1 MYFLRQMILY
11 IIVWILTYIYSIIL
25 IYFLKDNLTKPS
37 PFLLS
42 QNVNAAYHGLKA
54 IVVEVA
60 EIAIFYLKDSSLTIL
75 LPGFKIIT
83 LSRKIFLVLQSYIS
97 YIKVKL

>member
-1 MYFLRQMILY
+1 MFGFLHL
-11 IIVWILTYIYSIIL
+11 YSIIL
-25 IYFLKDNLTKPS
+25 IYFLKDNLIKS
-37 PFLLS
+37 HPFLLS

-60 EIAIFYLKDSSLTIL
+60 KIIFFYLKDDSPTIL

-83 LSRKIFLVLQSYIS
+83 SSRNFFLVLQVYIS